1 MSEVLA
7 WPKVTGTMVEPPRRL
22 VRPCDAGL
30 LLAVQNL
37 ETQLGTIEAYNR
49 LVMAAKSLAHKIER
63 GDAKAQNPL
72 YAKSVRGE

>member
-1 MSEVLA
+1 
-7 WPKVTGTMVEPPRRL
+7 MVDAPRRL
-22 VRPCDAGL
+22 VRPCDYGL

-49 LVMAAKSLAHKIER
+49 LVQAANVLRNKVER
-63 GDAKAQNPL
+63 GDAKAQNPI